1 MTSSPARPASPP
13 ESGTE
18 APAPLAPSEAQSAVR
33 ARTRAFVQERIAPHA
48 DRWERDDGFPVELVA
63 ELRGVGLLGA
73 PLPEEVGGSG
83 LDPVA
88 YGLLTEEV
96 GRGCSSVRSLL
107 TVHDMSTLA
116 VHRWGSPRLRDE
128 LVPAM
133 ARGESLVAFALSEPA
148 VGSDAA
154 SVETEARREN
164 GHFILSGRKR
174 WITCGRIADLFL
186 VVARGEGGPVALLVD
201 ADSPGFTRTPI
212 PGMSGTGASHL
223 AELAFEE
230 CRVPE
235 ERLVGRPGF
244 GFSAVAGTA
253 LDHGRYSVAWG
264 AVGIAQASLDAATR
278 YTEERHQFGE
288 PLRDRQL
295 VRRKLTDMIADT
307 RAARLLCY
315 RAGHLRAAGSPGT
328 LAETQVAKYF
338 ASRAAARAARAA
350 VQLHGANG
358 LSPDYPVGRYL
369 RDAQV
374 TEIIEGSTQIQ
385 QITIPDGVLEEM

>member
-1 MTSSPARPASPP
+1 MASSPARPASPP
-13 ESGTE
+13 EAGTE
-18 APAPLAPSEAQSAVR
+18 VPSRVAPSEAQSEVR
-33 ARTRAFVQERIAPHA
+33 ARTRAFVRERITPYA
-48 DRWERDDGFPVELVA
+48 DRWEREDGFPVELVA
-63 ELRGVGLLGA
+63 ELRGAGLVGA
-73 PLPEEVGGSG
+73 PLPEEVGGGG

-116 VHRWGSPRLRDE
+116 VHRWGSRRLREE

-133 ARGESLVAFALSEPA
+133 ARGDKLVAFALSEPSA
-148 VGSDAA
+148 GSDGAA
-154 SVETEARREN
+154 VETEAHQEDD
-164 GHFILSGRKR
+164 HFVLSGRKR

-186 VVARGEGGPVALLVD
+186 VVARTEKGPVALLVD
-201 ADSPGFTRTPI
+201 GDTPGLTRTPI
-212 PGMSGTGASHL
+212 PGMMGTGASHL
-223 AELAFEE
+223 AELTFDA

-235 ERLVGRPGF
+235 QRLVGRPGF
-244 GFSAVAGTA
+244 GFSAVAGAA

-264 AVGIAQASLDAATR
+264 AAGIAQASLDATLR
-278 YTEERHQFGE
+278 YTEERHQFGV
-288 PLRDRQL
+288 PLQEHQL
-295 VRRKLTDMIADT
+295 VRRKLTDMIAET

-315 RAGHLRAAGSPGT
+315 RAGHLRATGSPGA

-338 ASRAAARAARAA
+338 ASRAAVRAASAA

-358 LSPDYPVGRYL
+358 LSPEHPVGRYL
-369 RDAQV
+369 RDARV

-385 QITIPDGVLEEM
+385 QITIPDGVLEEL

>member
-13 ESGTE
+13 EPGTE
-18 APAPLAPSEAQSAVR
+18 APAPLAPSGAQSAVR

-48 DRWERDDGFPVELVA
+48 DRWEREDGFPVELVA
-63 ELRGVGLLGA
+63 ELRRAGLLGA
-73 PLPEEVGGSG
+73 PLPEEVGGRG

-96 GRGCSSVRSLL
+96 ARGCSSVRSLL

-116 VHRWGSPRLRDE
+116 VQRWGGRRLREE

-133 ARGESLVAFALSEPA
+133 ARGETLVAFALSEPS

-154 SVETEARREN
+154 AVETEARRD
-164 GHFILSGRKR
+164 GSHLVLDGRKR

-186 VVARGEGGPVALLVD
+186 VVARGERGPVALLVD
-201 ADSPGFTRTPI
+201 ADTPGLTRTPI
-212 PGMSGTGASHL
+212 PGMMGTGASHL
-223 AELAFEE
+223 AELTFQG

-244 GFSAVAGTA
+244 GFSAVAGTT

-278 YTEERHQFGE
+278 YTEERRQFGA
-288 PLRDRQL
+288 PLRDHQL
-295 VRRKLTDMIADT
+295 VRRKLTEMIADT

-315 RAGHLRAAGSPGT
+315 RAGYLRATGSPGA
-328 LAETQVAKYF
+328 LPETQVAKYF
-338 ASRAAARAARAA
+338 ASRAAVRAARTA

-385 QITIPDGVLEEM
+385 QITIPEGLFEEL